1 MDERVQEL
9 REPQGPS
16 VVPLARPAV
25 TSLSHGEAAPAF
37 QANPLL
43 IGSSRRAAL
52 IDLVVVFGV
61 ILGAMLG
68 KDYFLFFLNPD
79 YSDEELRDLTPL
91 MIGVMGV
98 FSALVILLY
107 VRRRGQPLSSLGLS
121 WRRWLTDSGIGILAA
136 AFVMTVM
143 VAGSLFVWIVL
154 PDLIPALQESQE
166 NIKRVLPPMTVS
178 TIVWLTVVVS
188 LYEELL
194 FRGFLLTRLRVLT
207 RTWWAA
213 VLLGAVGFA
222 MLHFYQGP
230 VAVLA
235 IVFLSGV
242 LSVVFL
248 WRRSLVAP
256 IVAHFVFNVTQ
267 LIMMQF
273 ALQGME

>member
-1 MDERVQEL
+1 MDEPGQGI
-9 REPQGPS
+9 REPQDSS
-16 VVPLARPAV
+16 VVPMARPADV
-25 TSLSHGEAAPAF
+25 VLSHERAVPAS

-43 IGSSRRAAL
+43 IGQSRRAAL

-61 ILGAMLG
+61 IVGAMVG
-68 KDYFLFFLNPD
+68 KDFLFLD

-91 MIGVMGV
+91 MIGILGV

-107 VRRRGQPLSSLGLS
+107 VRRRGQPFSSLGLS
-121 WRRWLTDSGIGILAA
+121 WRRWLTDSGIGIVAA
-136 AFVMTVM
+136 AFVMTLM

-178 TIVWLTVVVS
+178 TIVGLTVVVS
-188 LYEELL
+188 FYEELL

-235 IVFLSGV
+235 IVLLSGV

-256 IVAHFVFNVTQ
+256 MVAHFVFNVTQ

-273 ALQGME
+273 ALRGME